1 MLREQA
7 VETPALAA
15 NTRRTTSPWKRKAF
29 REIEALAFVLPYLV
43 AFVLFLGIPIV
54 YGIYI
59 SLNHWNPIIGSTG
72 FAGLQQYLDLFN
84 FSILSSQQ
92 FWQSMLNTVIF
103 VIISVPFLVGI
114 PLIVAY
120 AIYRAPFK
128 NVFRAFY
135 FFPTVLSAT
144 AVSAIWVF
152 LLATQGGAIN
162 DTFGLQVP
170 WLVDQ
175 PYAWIS
181 IDVTTVWWSLGFNL
195 IIMYAGI
202 TQLPQATLDAAAID
216 GAGTFRTF
224 LFVVIP
230 QLRNVLAFVFV
241 IATIASFNLFAQ
253 SFLMTGGGPGFS
265 TQSASLYIYN
275 QGFNALH
282 MGSASAMA
290 FTMGIILAMIAFFQ
304 YRFAQ
309 EKVS

>member
-1 MLREQA
+1 MLHEHVAR
-7 VETPALAA
+7 TPALEA
-15 NTRRTTSPWKRKAF
+15 NTRRATSPWMRKAL
-29 REIEALAFVLPYLV
+29 REIEALAFVLPYLI

-54 YGIYI
+54 FGIYI
-59 SLNHWNPIIGSTG
+59 SLSHWNPIVGGTG
-72 FAGLQQYLDLFN
+72 FVGLQQYISLFN
-84 FSILSSQQ
+84 FSTLNAQQ
-92 FWQSMLNTVIF
+92 FWQSLFNTIIF

-114 PLIVAY
+114 PLLLAY

-144 AVSAIWVF
+144 AVASIWIF

-162 DTFGLQVP
+162 DTFHMHIP

-181 IDVTTVWWSLGFNL
+181 IDMTTVWWSMGFNL
-195 IIMYAGI
+195 IVIYAGI

-216 GAGTFRTF
+216 GAGVFRTF
-224 LFVVIP
+224 ISIVIP

-253 SFLMTGGGPGFS
+253 PFLMTGGGPGFS
-265 TQSASLYIYN
+265 TQSVSEYIYN

-290 FTMGIILAMIAFFQ
+290 FIMGIILAVIAFFQ
-304 YRFAQ
+304 YRFTQ
-309 EKVS
+309 ERVS

>member
-1 MLREQA
+1 MLPEQV
-7 VETPALAA
+7 VEAPAIKT
-15 NTRRTTSPWKRKAF
+15 NTRRTSSPWTRKAL

-43 AFVLFLGIPIV
+43 AFILFLGIPIV

-59 SLNHWNPIIGSTG
+59 SLNHWNPIIGGTG
-72 FAGLQQYLDLFN
+72 FVGLQQYINLFD
-84 FSILSSQQ
+84 FSTLNAQQ

-103 VIISVPFLVGI
+103 VVISVPFLVVI
-114 PLIVAY
+114 PLILAY

-135 FFPTVLSAT
+135 FFPAVLSAT

-162 DTFGLQVP
+162 DTFRIHIP

-181 IDVTTVWWSLGFNL
+181 IDLTTIWWSLGFNL
-195 IIMYAGI
+195 IVIYAGI
-202 TQLPQATLDAAAID
+202 TQLPQSTLDAAAID
-216 GAGTFRTF
+216 GAGVFRTF
-224 LFVVIP
+224 LSVVIP

-265 TQSASLYIYN
+265 TQSVSLYIYN

-290 FTMGIILAMIAFFQ
+290 FIMGIILAIIAFLQ
-304 YRFAQ
+304 YRFTQ

>member
-1 MLREQA
+1 MLREQV
-7 VETPALAA
+7 VETPALEA
-15 NTRRTTSPWKRKAF
+15 NSKRTTSPRTRKIL

-72 FAGLQQYLDLFN
+72 FAGIQQYISLFD
-84 FSILSSQQ
+84 FSTLNAQQ

-103 VIISVPFLVGI
+103 VLISVPFLVGI
-114 PLIVAY
+114 PLILAY

-144 AVSAIWVF
+144 AISAIWVF
-152 LLATQGGAIN
+152 LLATQGGAVN
-162 DTFGLQVP
+162 DLIQAHIP

-181 IDVTTVWWSLGFNL
+181 IDMATVWWSMGFNL
-195 IIMYAGI
+195 IIIYAGI

-216 GAGTFRTF
+216 GAGSFRIF
-224 LFVVIP
+224 ISVVIP

-253 SFLMTGGGPGFS
+253 SFLMTSGGPGFS

-275 QGFNALH
+275 EGFNQLH

-290 FTMGIILAMIAFFQ
+290 YIMGIILAVIALFQ
-304 YRFAQ
+304 YRFTQ
-309 EKVS
+309 ERVS

>member
-1 MLREQA
+1 MLREQT
-7 VETPALAA
+7 VETSALEA
-15 NTRRTTSPWKRKAF
+15 NSKRTTAPWVRKAM
-29 REIEALAFVLPYLV
+29 REIEALAFVIPYLV

-54 YGIYI
+54 FGIYI
-59 SLNHWNPIIGSTG
+59 SLNHWNPIVGGTG
-72 FAGLQQYLDLFN
+72 FVGIQQYINLFD
-84 FSILSSQQ
+84 FSTLNAQQ
-92 FWQSMLNTVIF
+92 FWQSMVNTIIF
-103 VIISVPFLVGI
+103 VLISVPFLVGI
-114 PLIVAY
+114 PLILAY

-135 FFPTVLSAT
+135 FFPAVLSAT

-162 DTFGLQVP
+162 DTFAIHVP

-181 IDVTTVWWSLGFNL
+181 IDLTTIWWSLGFNL
-195 IIMYAGI
+195 IVIYAGI
-202 TQLPQATLDAAAID
+202 TQLPQATLEAAAID
-216 GAGTFRTF
+216 GAGPFRTF
-224 LFVVIP
+224 FFVVIP

-265 TQSASLYIYN
+265 TQSVSQYIYN
-275 QGFNALH
+275 QGFNELH

-290 FTMGIILAMIAFFQ
+290 FIMGIILAIIAFFQ